1 MSASVVL
8 IQMRV
13 CSHIIVVDPGFSRGV
28 VARTPKKRALTYYL
42 DKFSSPKTA

>member
-13 CSHIIVVDPGFSRGV
+13 CSHIIVVDPGFPEEWWRELQRKGH
-28 VARTPKKRALTYYL
+28 
-42 DKFSSPKTA
+42 